1 MTRSETIA
9 FRPLDRDNWKDL
21 ESLFGERGGSGGCW
35 CMLWRRTRA
44 EFEAGKGDD
53 NRRALRR
60 LARSG
65 QSPGILAYAGDRP
78 VGWCAIAPREDYP
91 ALARS
96 RILKPVDEQAV
107 WSVSC
112 FFIDR
117 AYRKQGLSV
126 RLLEA
131 AVDHAG
137 TRGAKIVEGYPVEPR
152 EGKYP
157 AVYAW
162 IGLAKTF
169 QHAGFSECA
178 RRSPTRPI
186 MRRKVRRYHNDD

>member
-1 MTRSETIA
+1 MTKSEAIT

-21 ESLFGERGGSGGCW
+21 ESLFGERGASGGCW
-35 CMLWRRTRA
+35 CMFWRGTRA

-53 NRRALRR
+53 NRRSLRR

-65 QSPGILAYAGDRP
+65 KPPGILAYAGDTA

-91 ALARS
+91 GLARS

-117 AYRKQGLSV
+117 AFRKQGLSV

-131 AVDHAG
+131 ALDYAA
-137 TRGAKIVEGYPVEPR
+137 TQGAQIVEGYPVEPR
-152 EGKYP
+152 EGNYP

-162 IGLAKTF
+162 TGLAKTF

-186 MRRKVRRYHNDD
+186 MRRRIRRNRNDD